1 VIAAPPVPAA
11 SARAPVTTIS
21 RPYKAAFDPHVA
33 VDAHGDAI
41 AVWIRRGD
49 HDDDIV
55 QAGIRPARSRV
66 WRAPR
71 DLSAP
76 GAHVCHPQ
84 VAVNRHGDAIVA
96 WVRSNGRHDSV
107 QVAVRPAASRT
118 WRAADDLVPT
128 GRDANAPQVA
138 IDARG
143 DATVVWQRSDA
154 NGLHYIQSAT
164 RRAASGTWQQPQNLS
179 TPGPNA
185 LGPRLAIDERGD
197 AIAVWRY
204 AVGATHV
211 IQAAVRAPS
220 GGAWLPAQRVSPA
233 GDDAYTPQVALDA
246 RGDATVVWRNRP
258 YASRPVVRA
267 TTRAAAS
274 GRWHAARTLSAL
286 GGAAS
291 APQVAVN
298 RRGDAVTVWQRRFRR
313 SGITI
318 IEAATRKGAIGRWAP
333 PRRLSGSEGASM
345 APQVAIDARGTAAAV
360 WTADVNRDT
369 ELFVQA
375 ATRPAG
381 SPTWRVRRNLSDTRV
396 QADAP
401 QVAFGPRGPAIAV
414 WERFLGRSLGVQAA
428 VLPGP
433 ER

>member
-11 SARAPVTTIS
+11 SARAPVTTVS
-21 RPYKAAFDPHVA
+21 GPHKFAFDPQVA
-33 VDAHGDAI
+33 VDAQGNAI

-55 QAGIRPARSRV
+55 QAAVRPARRRM

-128 GRDANAPQVA
+128 GRDA
-138 IDARG
+138 
-143 DATVVWQRSDA
+143 S
-154 NGLHYIQSAT
+154 
-164 RRAASGTWQQPQNLS
+164 
-179 TPGPNA
+179 
-185 LGPRLAIDERGD
+185 
-197 AIAVWRY
+197 
-204 AVGATHV
+204 
-211 IQAAVRAPS
+211 
-220 GGAWLPAQRVSPA
+220 
-233 GDDAYTPQVALDA
+233 
-246 RGDATVVWRNRP
+246 
-258 YASRPVVRA
+258 
-267 TTRAAAS
+267 
-274 GRWHAARTLSAL
+274 
-286 GGAAS
+286 
-291 APQVAVN
+291 
-298 RRGDAVTVWQRRFRR
+298 
-313 SGITI
+313 
-318 IEAATRKGAIGRWAP
+318 
-333 PRRLSGSEGASM
+333 

-360 WTADVNRDT
+360 WTADVNHDT
-369 ELFVQA
+369 ELLVQA

-381 SPTWRVRRNLSDTRV
+381 SPTWRVRRSLSDTRV

-414 WERFLGRSLGVQAA
+414 WERFSGRSLRVQALLVA
-428 VLPGP
+428 
-433 ER
+433 R